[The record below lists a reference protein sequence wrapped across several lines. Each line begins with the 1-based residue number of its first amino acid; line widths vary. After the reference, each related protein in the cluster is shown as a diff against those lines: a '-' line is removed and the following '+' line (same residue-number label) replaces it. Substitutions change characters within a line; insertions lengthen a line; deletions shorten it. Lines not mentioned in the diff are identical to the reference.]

1 MPIITPSYPEMNS
14 SYNVGE
20 PQLRSLR
27 EEIARGVELT
37 FAIEQ
42 GKAVWSELFIGHNF
56 FAQYQHYIQVD
67 VSAHDA
73 AAHRAWFGW
82 CESRLRQL
90 VLCLDQ
96 PPSVQAHPHA
106 EFFEWTATRGSKER
120 RPRSAVAA
128 TPEGGGVIGTSFY
141 VALSF
146 APGVRQADLTASISD
161 WVYRMNMWD
170 RRQPGM
176 DLSINHVRAKNL
188 PAYCVGA
195 GSRKKMKGGGA
206 RVPEAKA
213 VRLKAAARSLTPPPL
228 RERTPKDTNAGE
240 EAATPTTKAPT
251 PPPPPVAVAATIMA
265 ANPIA
270 PPLSPPRNAAS
281 SQPGPVP
288 VKATATAA
296 EAPALSLGT
305 TAPTSG
311 AGVPTEPAP
320 NEKPGSR
327 PRSWADIAAGSAA
340 AAAALKAQE
349 SPLKRSRIRSSSDSD

>member
-1 MPIITPSYPEMNS
+1 MPIITPAYPEMNS

-27 EEIARGVELT
+27 EEIACGVELT

-42 GKAVWSELFIGHNF
+42 GKAVWSDLFTGHNF

-106 EFFEWTATRGSKER
+106 EFFEWAAVRGSKER
-120 RPRSAVAA
+120 CPRSAATT
-128 TPEGGGVIGTSFY
+128 TPEGGSVIGTSFY

-195 GSRKKMKGGGA
+195 GGRKKSKGSTRGSA
-206 RVPEAKA
+206 PKEPN
-213 VRLKAAARSLTPPPL
+213 AARMKAPTRSRTPPPL

-240 EAATPTTKAPT
+240 DAALPTAKISTPP
-251 PPPPPVAVAATIMA
+251 PPPPPVAAAAAAVA
-265 ANPIA
+265 PVA
-270 PPLSPPRNAAS
+270 PPLSPPRNATS
-281 SQPGPVP
+281 GQPEP
-288 VKATATAA
+288 
-296 EAPALSLGT
+296 APAKAAA
-305 TAPTSG
+305 APTLTVDTEAHTHE
-311 AGVPTEPAP
+311 AGVPDEPTA
-320 NEKPGSR
+320 NERPGPR
-327 PRSWADIAAGSAA
+327 PRSWADIAAGNAA

-349 SPLKRSRIRSSSDSD
+349 SPLKRSRVRSSSDSD